1 MPQCHNHIKGITAE
15 LAISLL
21 FYTTK
26 CQFPRHQKNKKK
38 RPYETQT
45 PSQHSFQLN
54 KVNKILPSQLSAFN
68 VEFNFITP
76 CYSGSTGREGHTY
89 GNQAGCVSHKATCA
103 ICSDPIPT
111 ETASHWWKFITKNT
125 QKLIQMPIVQLFLYL
140 HSISKLG
147 AVFCTAETHTV
158 TKPDVAWEITRFTS
172 IKLLQQPSDHQGELL
187 LMTKELIG
195 GHGRTRWGLCQKYL
209 Q

>member
-1 MPQCHNHIKGITAE
+1 MRPKHPPSTLSSSTRLIRFFLPNFQPLMLNLISLP
-15 LAISLL
+15 LAILEAQGGKAT
-21 FYTTK
+21 YTETK
-26 CQFPRHQKNKKK
+26 
-38 RPYETQT
+38 
-45 PSQHSFQLN
+45 LD
-54 KVNKILPSQLSAFN
+54 
-68 VEFNFITP
+68 
-76 CYSGSTGREGHTY
+76 
-89 GNQAGCVSHKATCA
+89 VSHKATCA

-111 ETASHWWKFITKNT
+111 EIASHWWKFITKNT

-195 GHGRTRWGLCQKYL
+195 GHGRTRWGLCQKHL